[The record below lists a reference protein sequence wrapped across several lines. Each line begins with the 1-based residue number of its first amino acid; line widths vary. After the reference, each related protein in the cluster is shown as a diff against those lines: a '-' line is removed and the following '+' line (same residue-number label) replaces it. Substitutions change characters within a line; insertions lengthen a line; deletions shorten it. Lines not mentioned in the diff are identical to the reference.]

1 MSKSEVGSSVIRTVL
16 HSCVEG
22 RLIQVH
28 HAVDSRGE
36 KKFGINGNKRHSR
49 CLNYGFSLSKCF
61 NAKNLQLGD
70 GLSFQGRQQP
80 PSTEEA
86 VLNNSQALQDVV
98 AGRKK
103 EKTHTYDQDLFTYS
117 LKKGQTHV
125 QCATECEQSCC
136 SFSPG
141 QVLLSLREP
150 LQALKFW
157 LENHFQ

>member
-1 MSKSEVGSSVIRTVL
+1 MSKSEVGSSVIRTIL

-28 HAVDSRGE
+28 HAVDSRGG
-36 KKFGINGNKRHSR
+36 KKFGIHGNKRHSR

-61 NAKNLQLGD
+61 NANNLQLGD

-103 EKTHTYDQDLFTYS
+103 EKTHTYDQDLSHPCSRKDRPTS
-117 LKKGQTHV
+117 SVQQTGTHRV
-125 QCATECEQSCC
+125 KSCSPCANLC
-136 SFSPG
+136 
-141 QVLLSLREP
+141 RR
-150 LQALKFW
+150 
-157 LENHFQ
+157 